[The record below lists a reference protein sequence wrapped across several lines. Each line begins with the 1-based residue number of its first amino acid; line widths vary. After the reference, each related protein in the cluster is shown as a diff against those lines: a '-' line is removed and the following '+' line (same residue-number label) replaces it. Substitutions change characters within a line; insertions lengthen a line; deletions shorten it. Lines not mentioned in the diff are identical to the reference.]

1 MEKIANSK
9 NKGKRVR
16 SFNKG
21 DLVWLHLRKERF
33 PQLRKS
39 KLSLRGDGP
48 FQIIKKINNN
58 AYQLDLP
65 AEYGVH
71 PTFNITDLVP
81 FIGNVAD
88 EDGNQ
93 DLRANPFQGGG
104 DNVTPP
110 SPIAPSSPSP
120 SLSPS
125 PLKGPM
131 TRSMMKKIQKGLP
144 LDDHKFNGLHTLFK

>member
-1 MEKIANSK
+1 MEKIAHSK

-16 SFNKG
+16 SFNEG

-48 FQIIKKINNN
+48 FQIIKRINNN
-58 AYQLDLP
+58 AYKLDLP

-81 FIGNVAD
+81 FTGTIANKD
-88 EDGNQ
+88 DIR
-93 DLRANPFQGGG
+93 DLRANPLQRGG
-104 DNVTPP
+104 DDVTKQ
-110 SPIAPSSPSP
+110 AQVH
-120 SLSPS
+120 L
-125 PLKGPM
+125 
-131 TRSMMKKIQKGLP
+131 QA
-144 LDDHKFNGLHTLFK
+144 

>member
-33 PQLRKS
+33 AHLRKS

-58 AYQLDLP
+58 AY
-65 AEYGVH
+65 
-71 PTFNITDLVP
+71 
-81 FIGNVAD
+81 
-88 EDGNQ
+88 
-93 DLRANPFQGGG
+93 
-104 DNVTPP
+104 
-110 SPIAPSSPSP
+110 
-120 SLSPS
+120 
-125 PLKGPM
+125 
-131 TRSMMKKIQKGLP
+131 
-144 LDDHKFNGLHTLFK
+144 

>member
-1 MEKIANSK
+1 MEKITNYK

-16 SFNKG
+16 SFNEG

-81 FIGNVAD
+81 FTGTVVD
-88 EDGNQ
+88 EDDNH
-93 DLRANPFQGGG
+93 DLRANPLQGGG
-104 DNVTPP
+104 DDVTPP

-120 SLSPS
+120 SPS
-125 PLKGPM
+125 PLKGP
-131 TRSMMKKIQKGLP
+131 IQEV
-144 LDDHKFNGLHTLFK
+144 